1 MSLFDKVKAG
11 GTLNF
16 GKKKDYKGQA
26 GKDHEDRSNSVP
38 KTKESIGIE
47 RVDSKSSF

>member
-16 GKKKDYKGQA
+16 GKKKDI
-26 GKDHEDRSNSVP
+26 KDQHHKDREDRSNSVP
-38 KTKESIGIE
+38 K
-47 RVDSKSSF
+47 

>member
-1 MSLFDKVKAG
+1 LDVGVIRRPISL
-11 GTLNF
+11 LNF